1 MAERDEVLHP
11 EGILG
16 GESPL
21 PVIIATLL
29 ALGTYLFLPE
39 SVQFVP
45 SWVVPTVGLGM
56 LVPLVIIKRLRKE
69 PEQTWARWFAIAFA
83 AGLTLINQ
91 FYIVRVIVELVAGRA
106 SSGSVL
112 LVTLSVWVT
121 NVIAYALLYWELDN
135 GGPVERRVKGRPVR
149 GTQHFRFP
157 QQDSGPTE
165 WRPVYVDYA
174 YFSLSNMMA
183 FSPTDTMPLTWQ
195 AKALMGVQALTG
207 FVLLALV
214 ISRAVNILD

>member
-1 MAERDEVLHP
+1 MAQRD
-11 EGILG
+11 GILG

-21 PVIIATLL
+21 PVIIATLG
-29 ALGTYLFLPE
+29 ALTTYLFLPE

-45 SWVVPTVGLGM
+45 SWVVPTVGIGM
-56 LVPLVIIKRLRKE
+56 LIPLVIIKRLRKE
-69 PEQTWARWFAIAFA
+69 PEQTWARWAAIVFAG
-83 AGLTLINQ
+83 GLTLVNQ
-91 FYIVRVIVELVAGRA
+91 FYVVHVIIELVHGRA

-121 NVIAYALLYWELDN
+121 NVISYALLYWELDN
-135 GGPVERRVKGRPVR
+135 GGPVERRVKGRPIR

-157 QQDSGPTE
+157 QQESGQTE
-165 WRPVYVDYA
+165 WRPAYVDYA

-195 AKALMGVQALTG
+195 AKCLMGVQALTG

-214 ISRAVNILD
+214 ISRAVNILS